1 MSTVH
6 GVTGYIQCFH
16 DHQLLETAVFFQSLG
31 VLKCNQCGGYQA
43 IKKPL
48 T

>member
-1 MSTVH
+1 MSTAH